1 MTIGSFVAM
10 RELSCEQMAT
20 QSPPSEASLSLEME
34 SLQDPSRMA
43 RVSRFVSEAAARATG
58 PEVYRTLLAVKG
70 GWDKPPSHAVCAV
83 WEVKDLTH
91 AAAFVESR
99 QQLFTLRQRVLPTFA
114 ADWLL
119 QDCEHEGRYM
129 VLGFY
134 GDEEG
139 ATRLCREHPD
149 IKQFA
154 GAHPASQYTAV
165 DLTGLLCWRIE
176 SLTPAADTV

>member
-1 MTIGSFVAM
+1 MSIGSFVAM
-10 RELSCEQMAT
+10 RELPRAQIAT
-20 QSPPSEASLSLEME
+20 RPPPGEASFSLVME
-34 SLQDPSRMA
+34 SLQDPDRMA
-43 RVSRFVSEAAARATG
+43 RVDGFVSEAAARATG
-58 PEVYRTLLAVKG
+58 PDVYRTLLAVKG
-70 GWDKPPSHAVCAV
+70 AWAKPPSHAVCAV
-83 WEVKDLTH
+83 WEVKDLQH

-99 QQLFTLRQRVLPTFA
+99 LQLFTLRQRVLPTFA

-119 QDCEHEGRYM
+119 KDCHHDGRYM

-139 ATRLCREHPD
+139 ATRLCREHPE

>member
-1 MTIGSFVAM
+1 MSTGSFVVM
-10 RELSCEQMAT
+10 RELPREQIAT
-20 QSPPSEASLSLEME
+20 RLPPSEASLSLVME
-34 SLQDPSRMA
+34 SLQDPDRMA
-43 RVSRFVSEAAARATG
+43 QVGRFVSQAAARATG
-58 PEVYRTLLAVKG
+58 PDVYRTLLAVKG
-70 GWDKPPSHAVCAV
+70 AWDKPPNHAVCAV
-83 WEVKDLTH
+83 WEVKDLVH

-119 QDCEHEGRYM
+119 KDCDQEGRYM

-134 GDEEG
+134 GDQEG
-139 ATRLCREHPD
+139 ATRRCREHPE

-176 SLTPAADTV
+176 SLCPAAGTV